1 MTDSSEVN
9 YRGERPGR
17 VVASATGSS
26 GGYGGTQ
33 LGLLRVRSMSNVE
46 PDTEENVEAQT
57 ETVFRNY
64 VYQSYRHDS
73 MRQELDLTPAI
84 PELVNFPT
92 DPISPAA
99 QIGRELA
106 RFGDDI
112 NEKYADVFD
121 GLISSLSI
129 TDTDGGEETYNA
141 FANIARRVLSG
152 SVSWGR
158 IMILLSFGYRMA
170 IRAMRTQFSNFSW
183 LLSKI
188 VSFVTRF
195 VISERIS
202 KWIAD
207 HGGWAAA
214 LSFIPEASNNLFWL
228 VSGLATV
235 SVLAVF
241 VYHHFL
247 Q

>member
-1 MTDSSEVN
+1 MMLNVYIFFFQQLVLLHGNVISKGPDIITGDNLKYIIPYFVHIGHNTMTDSSEVN

-92 DPISPAA
+92 DPI
-99 QIGRELA
+99 R
-106 RFGDDI
+106 
-112 NEKYADVFD
+112 
-121 GLISSLSI
+121 
-129 TDTDGGEETYNA
+129 
-141 FANIARRVLSG
+141 
-152 SVSWGR
+152 
-158 IMILLSFGYRMA
+158 
-170 IRAMRTQFSNFSW
+170 
-183 LLSKI
+183 
-188 VSFVTRF
+188 
-195 VISERIS
+195 
-202 KWIAD
+202 
-207 HGGWAAA
+207 
-214 LSFIPEASNNLFWL
+214 
-228 VSGLATV
+228 
-235 SVLAVF
+235 
-241 VYHHFL
+241 
-247 Q
+247 

>member
-9 YRGERPGR
+9 YRRERPGR
-17 VVASATGSS
+17 SVATASGSS
-26 GGYGGTQ
+26 SGSGGSQ
-33 LGLLRVRSMSNVE
+33 LLRVRSVTNVQ

-64 VYQSYRHDS
+64 VYQSYGHDS
-73 MRQELDLTPAI
+73 MRESLDLTPAI

-92 DPISPAA
+92 DPVSPAA

-106 RFGDDI
+106 KFGDDI

-121 GLISSLSI
+121 GFITSLRI
-129 TDTDGGEETYNA
+129 TDTDETYDA

-158 IMILLSFGYRMA
+158 ILILLSFGYRMA
-170 IRAMRTQFSNFSW
+170 IKVVRTQASNFSW

-188 VSFVTRF
+188 VGFVTRF

-235 SVLAVF
+235 SVLVVF
-241 VYHHFL
+241 AYHRFL

>member
-1 MTDSSEVN
+1 MSDPSEVR
-9 YRGERPGR
+9 YRPGR
-17 VVASATGSS
+17 GS
-26 GGYGGTQ
+26 GTSSTTNRGSQ
-33 LGLLRVRSMSNVE
+33 LGLLRPRSLPNIQ

-73 MRQELDLTPAI
+73 MREEVDLTPVV

-92 DPISPAA
+92 NPVSPAA

-121 GLISSLSI
+121 GLISSLRISE
-129 TDTDGGEETYNA
+129 TDGGEETYDA

-170 IRAMRTQFSNFSW
+170 IQALRSQAGNFSW

-207 HGGWAAA
+207 HGGWKILDAHTGGGGVDQRR
-214 LSFIPEASNNLFWL
+214 SQRL
-228 VSGLATV
+228 VVVIWPVT
-235 SVLAVF
+235 
-241 VYHHFL
+241 Y
-247 Q
+247 

>member
-1 MTDSSEVN
+1 MSDPSEVT
-9 YRGERPGR
+9 YRQNQRSR
-17 VVASATGSS
+17 S
-26 GGYGGTQ
+26 GGSMAAGGSGTQ
-33 LGLLRVRSMSNVE
+33 LGLLRSRSIQNIA
-46 PDTEENVEAQT
+46 PDTEENVQAQT

-73 MRQELDLTPAI
+73 MREEADMTPVA

-92 DPISPAA
+92 NPVSPAA

-121 GLISSLSI
+121 GMISSLHISQ
-129 TDTDGGEETYNA
+129 TDEGEETYEA

-152 SVSWGR
+152 SMSWSR

-170 IRAMRTQFSNFSW
+170 VQGLRTQASNFSW

-188 VSFVTRF
+188 VSYVTRF
-195 VISERIS
+195 VVTERIA

-214 LSFIPEASNNLFWL
+214 LSFIPQASSNLFWL

-235 SVLAVF
+235 SVLGVF
-241 VYHHFL
+241 LYHQFL
-247 Q
+247 K